1 MKRKRKKVAMTLKK
15 RVKRLVVA
23 RKKERNEGIKTGKNV
38 IKGVT
43 RRIKEEMKSNARKRK
58 GRN

>member
-23 RKKERNEGIKTGKNV
+23 RKKERNEEIKTGKNV